1 MRPGCPAGRTRSCR
15 LTRRLATAR
24 AVWAESPEHWGRVH
38 MLKLLGGYL
47 RRHHVG
53 LLALFLAMSGT
64 AYAATLPRNS
74 VGTAQ
79 LKPNAVTSA
88 KVKNGSLRLSDFAHG
103 QLPPSL
109 AGPKGAPGAAG
120 PAGPGGAAGAPGAQ
134 GPPGLDGSAVAAAVV
149 ETVGPVVGF
158 AGAANFGFVTVTRNA
173 TAGVG
178 HYCVGLS
185 PALAPFVG
193 LLAINVSAIQS
204 PDITGAPVAFQTE
217 QDTATCPA
225 LQVGIVTEVVTAA
238 AVTPSDDVWFALSA
252 N

>member
-15 LTRRLATAR
+15 LTSRLATAR
-24 AVWAESPEHWGRVH
+24 AVWAESPRTLGRVH

-88 KVKNGSLRLSDFAHG
+88 KVKDGSLRLSDFARG

-109 AGPKGAPGAAG
+109 AGPKGAA
-120 PAGPGGAAGAPGAQ
+120 GAAGAQGPAGVPGAP
-134 GPPGLDGSAVAAAVV
+134 GPAGVPGLDGSALAAGEAV
-149 ETVGPVVGF
+149 
-158 AGAANFGFVTVTRNA
+158 
-173 TAGVG
+173 
-178 HYCVGLS
+178 
-185 PALAPFVG
+185 
-193 LLAINVSAIQS
+193 
-204 PDITGAPVAFQTE
+204 
-217 QDTATCPA
+217 
-225 LQVGIVTEVVTAA
+225 
-238 AVTPSDDVWFALSA
+238 
-252 N
+252 